1 MSTQTKVAENGVTVA
16 PVTPQAGP
24 RLSNEQFLA
33 QRRQDI
39 LNQQSWDQA
48 AKASL
53 VALGVGGGLR
63 GLYGLLNQA
72 GRNLESPRATV
83 PAPMAVDVPIN
94 IPAEK
99 PRRRKRASPNDWSYA
114 ITEPAKKLFDM
125 GAGALGWGAEG
136 VSNAAKGQHATT
148 PTGLPQHLPRMVLGP
163 IAAGAAGYKLT
174 DWLLDQRRRKAVEE
188 DVEDAKKDY
197 EEAIFGKGAEAV
209 DGLFD
214 ALEKQALGEGFS
226 MGDLPGAA
234 TGAYLTYALASPLIM
249 GNIAYEN
256 AKKMNR
262 KSLINAAQK
271 ARMRMRYE
279 TSPAPVFATPSQRGP
294 LPEEEEEKISSVS
307 QFVGEAAQSGGRQ
320 LAGLFKHPAAAA
332 AAGSAKD
339 LLSGAVNAVGKAK
352 GPLSEAVNPVGTAG
366 LANKLTR
373 ALAEHPRLFQALGL
387 MGGGAALGAG
397 FGALQ
402 RPGGNSARGAIIGG
416 MAGLGAGAGLGG
428 GNAFMDTGAG
438 DHINDTSMEAP
449 TVLAAGGGGAALG
462 LRAGR
467 GLANLL
473 GVQGRK
479 GDNPHN
485 DLEELDITR
494 RKDWLP
500 I

>member
-1 MSTQTKVAENGVTVA
+1 MTARVKTSEKGVSMA
-16 PVTPQAGP
+16 PLAPPTAAP
-24 RLSNEQFLA
+24 LSNEA
-33 QRRQDI
+33 YIAHRRTEL

-48 AKASL
+48 TKATL
-53 VALGVGGGLR
+53 AALGVGAGLR
-63 GLYGLLNQA
+63 GLYGLINQV
-72 GRNLESPRATV
+72 GRNTHSPSATV

-94 IPAEK
+94 VPAPEK
-99 PRRRKRASPNDWSYA
+99 PRRRKYAEDADWAYA
-114 ITEPAKKLFDM
+114 VTGPAKKLWDM
-125 GAGALGWGAEG
+125 GVSAVGKG
-136 VSNAAKGQHATT
+136 VEKGTEVVGGSQASS
-148 PTGLPQHLPRMVLGP
+148 PVGLPQHLPRMILGP
-163 IAAGAAGYKLT
+163 VAAGAAGYKLT

-188 DVEDAKKDY
+188 DVDDAKQEY
-197 EEAIFGKGAEAV
+197 EAAIFGKGAEAV

-214 ALEKQALGEGFS
+214 ELEKQANFS
-226 MGDLPGAA
+226 MGDVPGAVG
-234 TGAYLTYALASPLIM
+234 GAYLTYALASPLLM

-256 AKKMNR
+256 AKKMRR
-262 KSLINAAQK
+262 KNLIDAAQK
-271 ARMRMRYE
+271 ARMRLRYE
-279 TSPAPVFATPSQRGP
+279 TSPAPVFATPSQRQPAQPEDAEKLASP
-294 LPEEEEEKISSVS
+294 LLRGGVKKSNLAKL
-307 QFVGEAAQSGGRQ
+307 VGDAAEAGGKR
-320 LAGLFKHPAAAA
+320 LTGLFHSPTGA
-332 AAGSAKD
+332 AAGGMRDAV
-339 LLSGAVNAVGKAK
+339 SGAVGAASAPG
-352 GPLSEAVNPVGTAG
+352 S
-366 LANKLTR
+366 NKLLR
-373 ALAEHPRLFQALGL
+373 ALQEHPRLLQALGL

-428 GNAFMDTGAG
+428 GNAFMDTGAA
-438 DHINDTSMEAP
+438 DHIENTSMEAP

-467 GLANLL
+467 GLANLM